1 MSSVEITSTLT
12 PYSLYAHIVID
23 ECIDKI
29 LEYGVPPSLQSSI
42 SPGMRVSIKVR
53 NALRKGTVVFLAEK
67 SSFHSVSPILELLS
81 ERLLP
86 EELMLLAQWMSH
98 YYCSSLRKIFK
109 FLLPSSIRGKVKPK
123 EQYFIKSLLS
133 QEKLSELC
141 ASLREKHSSQAKVL
155 DILLHSPKGIL
166 LSELLE
172 KTKVSKSPIETLIK
186 QKTLISIKVEIDR
199 TLCDQEYFI
208 SKSKTLSPDQ
218 KLAYERMISSL
229 DEQVFKTHLIHGVTG
244 SGKTEIYLQA
254 IEHARKKGYGV
265 LMLVPEIAL
274 TTQMI
279 ERFRSRFKEKIA
291 IYHHRLNEGERY
303 DMWHQIQKG
312 TIQIVL
318 GARSAVFLP
327 IVDLKLIIV
336 DEEHE
341 TSYKQNEEN
350 PCYHARDVAIMRA
363 SLCKATIA
371 LGSATPSLESYYN
384 AEKGKYLLTTLSS
397 RVAQANLPK
406 IRLVNMKLETQK
418 SEGFTLFSP
427 QLLDAIAA
435 RLKIGEQ
442 VLLFLNRRG
451 YHSFLICSN
460 CHETQK
466 CPDCDVSLTFHQKE
480 NSLTCHYCDYRLSPP
495 PKNCTAC
502 KQGSPL
508 LYRGFGTEQV
518 ENMLKRIFPTIR
530 TLRMDA
536 DTTRHKGSH
545 NRLFKEFRSGK
556 ADVLIGTQMI
566 AKGFH
571 FPSVTLV
578 GVLNSDNALHTGDF
592 RAAEHLFQ
600 LLVQVSGRSGRGEL
614 AGEVFI
620 QTFMQDHKIFS
631 YVSKE
636 DYKGFYEEEIASRK
650 LFFYPPFTHL
660 AKITFT
666 GSSLEKTSDAASF
679 YQAKL
684 IKELPSVYTILPVI
698 PDRITKIKQR
708 YRYYFIVK
716 GPSMGTFSLKAKKLF
731 ENYPLKGDLKALID
745 VDC

>member
-1 MSSVEITSTLT
+1 MPSVETPPKLTSF
-12 PYSLYAHIVID
+12 PLYAHVVID
-23 ECIDKI
+23 ESIDKI
-29 LEYGVPPSLQSSI
+29 LEYGVPSSFTASI
-42 SPGMRVSIKVR
+42 TIGMRVSVKVR
-53 NALRKGTVVFLAEK
+53 NSLRKGTIVALTKEK
-67 SSFHSVSPILELLS
+67 SFPIVSPILDLLS

-86 EELMLLAQWMSH
+86 EELLQLAQWMSF

-109 FLLPSSIRGKVKPK
+109 FLLPSSIRGKGKPK

-133 QEKLSELC
+133 QDLLSELC
-141 ASLREKHSSQAKVL
+141 SSLREKHPSQAKVL
-155 DILLHSPKGIL
+155 ETLLKAPKGML

-172 KTKVSKSPIETLIK
+172 KSAVSKSPIDTLIK
-186 QKTLISIKVEIDR
+186 QNTLTSIKVEIDR
-199 TLCDQEYFI
+199 TLSDQEYFI
-208 SKSKTLSPDQ
+208 SKAKTLYPDQ
-218 KLAYERMISSL
+218 QLAYERIIASL

-254 IEHARKKGYGV
+254 IDHARQKGYGT

-279 ERFRSRFKEKIA
+279 ERFRSRFQEKIA
-291 IYHHRLNEGERY
+291 IYHHRLSDGERY
-303 DMWHQIQKG
+303 DMWNQIQKG

-327 IVDLKLIIV
+327 IVNLKLIIV

-341 TSYKQNEEN
+341 TSYKQSEEN

-363 SLCKATIA
+363 SFCKATIA
-371 LGSATPSLESYYN
+371 LGSATPSLESYHN
-384 AEKGKYLLTTLSS
+384 AQKGKYLLTTLKS
-397 RVAQANLPK
+397 RIADANLPK
-406 IRLVNMKLETQK
+406 IHLVDMQLETQK

-427 QLLDAIAA
+427 KLLDAIAA
-435 RLKIGEQ
+435 RFKIGEQ

-451 YHSFLICSN
+451 YHSFLICSK
-460 CHETQK
+460 CHEIQK
-466 CPDCDVSLTFHQKE
+466 CPDCDVSLTFHQKD

-495 PKNCTAC
+495 PKAC
-502 KQGSPL
+502 KACKEGSPL

-592 RAAEHLFQ
+592 RASEHLFQ

-614 AGEVFI
+614 PGEVFI
-620 QTFMQDHKIFS
+620 QTFMQEHKIFS

-636 DYKGFYEEEIASRK
+636 DYIGFYEEEIASRK
-650 LFFYPPFTHL
+650 LFSYPPFTHL

-666 GSSLEKTSDAASF
+666 GDSPEKTLEAASF
-679 YQAKL
+679 YHLKL

-698 PDRITKIKQR
+698 PDRIAKVKKR
-708 YRYYFIVK
+708 YRYYFMVK
-716 GPSMGTFSLKAKKLF
+716 GPSMGTFSQKTKKLF
-731 ENYPLKGDLKALID
+731 NTHPLKGTLKALVD